1 MVPGNPK
8 FDLLPADKKRR
19 ILKIHNKAA
28 QEHNMLLLKNMQEAA
43 KETKSNGKN
52 VEEKESTDGTVLPS
66 NLLWWYRAALNC
78 HVTRQVLSTLPA
90 RYLPVTRHMQRLP
103 ARLLTYSPRV
113 SMLPATL
120 PATCNH
126 VTGHAT
132 PCS

>member
-19 ILKIHNKAA
+19 ILENHNKAA
-28 QEHNMLLLKNMQEAA
+28 QKHNVLLLKKMQEAA

-90 RYLPVTRHMQRLP
+90 RYLPVTRHVTCQVVDIF
-103 ARLLTYSPRV
+103 T
-113 SMLPATL
+113 TCKH
-120 PATCNH
+120 ATCH
-126 VTGHAT
+126 VTCHV
-132 PCS
+132 